1 MPTNLIFTLLGAC
14 KEVSSRMEGGREK
27 RKGGEGREE
36 GEEREKGKKCTVSM
50 TGGQVIV

>member
-1 MPTNLIFTLLGAC
+1 
-14 KEVSSRMEGGREK
+14 MEGGREK